1 MDDYEKEESED
12 YENEPGL
19 VNKAESGNKNYTE
32 LLKDFQKLSKHNLK
46 LEDRIER
53 LREENETLITNQ
65 AEKESQLALV
75 QNQMTILRDKYKYQ
89 NHDKGTIDSIGSSIQ
104 AGEQTNTLN

>member
-53 LREENETLITNQ
+53 LRE
-65 AEKESQLALV
+65 
-75 QNQMTILRDKYKYQ
+75 
-89 NHDKGTIDSIGSSIQ
+89 
-104 AGEQTNTLN
+104 